1 MRILRSQYQ
10 SFGAQLNESEDHEES
25 EAQSSPIRPSSQ
37 IFSSPVLPSIS
48 GLPELPFT
56 EFDESLL
63 DDDPDDKTYPQFARA
78 TPLSDEEK
86 AVLILTY
93 MKSLPGKL
101 SLRSF
106 LVALFKSDL
115 PGIKNVTAMFM
126 EKDVGPLDL
135 VEIWFSG
142 SGMREY
148 RRPLAKWILEKAGR
162 LCALEMSW
170 CVQYASISCLC
181 C

>member
-1 MRILRSQYQ
+1 MRILRSQLQ
-10 SFGAQLNESEDHEES
+10 SFGAQLNESEDQEES
-25 EAQSSPIRPSSQ
+25 EAQSSPVHPSSQ
-37 IFSSPVLPSIS
+37 IFSSPVLPLIN
-48 GLPELPFT
+48 GLPDIPFAEL
-56 EFDESLL
+56 DESLL
-63 DDDPDDKTYPQFARA
+63 DDDPNDKTYPHSSRA

-126 EKDVGPLDL
+126 EKDIGPLDL

-142 SGMREY
+142 AGMREY
-148 RRPLAKWILEKAGR
+148 RRPFAEWILEKAAR

-170 CVQYASISCLC
+170 CV
-181 C
+181 